1 MENKDNLM
9 SKETYSNKELILNA
23 FYSEINANIELNK
36 DLIKKQPNDEGS
48 IKYINLVMKPTIALL
63 EMTKDYINT
72 HYKYVESLEYI
83 FSLDKFFSEQLDLL
97 YDTVHNIVLDID
109 ADIECAFE
117 DTFFDKE
124 NFVFNL
130 RDSITNSIQSNI

>member
-1 MENKDNLM
+1 MENKNNLM
-9 SKETYSNKELILNA
+9 SKETSSNKELILNA
-23 FYSEINANIELNK
+23 FYSEINANININK

-48 IKYINLVMKPTIALL
+48 IKYVNLVMKPTIALL

-72 HYKYVESLEYI
+72 HYKYIESLEYI

-109 ADIECAFE
+109 TDIECAFE

>member
-9 SKETYSNKELILNA
+9 SKETSSNKDLILNA
-23 FYSEINANIELNK
+23 FYSEINANININK
-36 DLIKKQPNDEGS
+36 DLINKQPNNEGS

-63 EMTKDYINT
+63 EMTKNYINT
-72 HYKYVESLEYI
+72 HYKYIESLEYI

-109 ADIECAFE
+109 TDIECAFE

-130 RDSITNSIQSNI
+130 RDIITNSIQSNI

>member
-1 MENKDNLM
+1 MTNKDNLM

-23 FYSEINANIELNK
+23 FYSEINANININK

-48 IKYINLVMKPTIALL
+48 IKYVDLVMKPTIALL

-109 ADIECAFE
+109 TDIECAFE

>member
-1 MENKDNLM
+1 MTNKDNLM
-9 SKETYSNKELILNA
+9 SKETSSNKELILNA
-23 FYSEINANIELNK
+23 FYSEINANININK

-97 YDTVHNIVLDID
+97 YDTVYNIVLDID
-109 ADIECAFE
+109 TDIECAFE

>member
-1 MENKDNLM
+1 MTNKNNLM
-9 SKETYSNKELILNA
+9 SKETSSNKDLILNA
-23 FYSEINANIELNK
+23 FYSEINANININK

-48 IKYINLVMKPTIALL
+48 IKYVNLVMKPTIALL

-109 ADIECAFE
+109 TDIECAFE

>member
-9 SKETYSNKELILNA
+9 SKETYSNKDLILNA
-23 FYSEINANIELNK
+23 FYSEINAYININK
-36 DLIKKQPNDEGS
+36 DLIKRQPNDEGS
-48 IKYINLVMKPTIALL
+48 IKYVDLVTKPTIALL

-97 YDTVHNIVLDID
+97 YATVHNIVLDID
-109 ADIECAFE
+109 IDIEHAFE
-117 DTFFDKE
+117 DIFFDKE

-130 RDSITNSIQSNI
+130 RDIITNSIQSNI

>member
-1 MENKDNLM
+1 MTNKDNLM

-23 FYSEINANIELNK
+23 FYSEINANININK

-63 EMTKDYINT
+63 EMAKDYINT

-109 ADIECAFE
+109 TDIECAFE

>member
-1 MENKDNLM
+1 MTNKDNLM
-9 SKETYSNKELILNA
+9 SKETSSNKELILNA
-23 FYSEINANIELNK
+23 FYSEINANININK

-109 ADIECAFE
+109 TDIECAFE

>member
-1 MENKDNLM
+1 MTNKNNLM
-9 SKETYSNKELILNA
+9 SKETSSNKDLILNA
-23 FYSEINANIELNK
+23 FYSEINANININK

-48 IKYINLVMKPTIALL
+48 IKYVDLVMKPTIVLL

-109 ADIECAFE
+109 TDIECAFE

>member
-1 MENKDNLM
+1 MTNKDNLM
-9 SKETYSNKELILNA
+9 SKETYSNKDLILNA
-23 FYSEINANIELNK
+23 FYSEINHNIELNK

-48 IKYINLVMKPTIALL
+48 IKYINLVMKPTNALL

-83 FSLDKFFSEQLDLL
+83 FNLDKFFSEQLDLL

-109 ADIECAFE
+109 TDIEGAFE
-117 DTFFDKE
+117 DTFFDNE

>member
-1 MENKDNLM
+1 MTNKDNLM

-23 FYSEINANIELNK
+23 FYSEINANININK

-48 IKYINLVMKPTIALL
+48 IKYINLVMKPTNAVL
-63 EMTKDYINT
+63 EMAKDYINT

-109 ADIECAFE
+109 TDIECAFE

>member
-117 DTFFDKE
+117 DITLNFD
-124 NFVFNL
+124 
-130 RDSITNSIQSNI
+130 

>member
-1 MENKDNLM
+1 MTNKDNLM
-9 SKETYSNKELILNA
+9 SKETSSNKDLILNA
-23 FYSEINANIELNK
+23 FYSEINANININK

-48 IKYINLVMKPTIALL
+48 IKYVDLVMKPTIALL

-97 YDTVHNIVLDID
+97 YDTVYNIVLDID
-109 ADIECAFE
+109 TDIECAFE

>member
-9 SKETYSNKELILNA
+9 SKKTYSNKELILNA
-23 FYSEINANIELNK
+23 FYSEINANININK

-48 IKYINLVMKPTIALL
+48 IKYVNLVMKPTIALL

-72 HYKYVESLEYI
+72 HYKYIESLEYI

-109 ADIECAFE
+109 TDIECAFE
-117 DTFFDKE
+117 DTFFDKK

>member
-1 MENKDNLM
+1 MENKNNLM
-9 SKETYSNKELILNA
+9 SKETSSNKDLILNA
-23 FYSEINANIELNK
+23 FYSEINANININK

-48 IKYINLVMKPTIALL
+48 IKYVDLVMKPTIALL
-63 EMTKDYINT
+63 EMTKNYINT

-109 ADIECAFE
+109 TDIECAFE

-130 RDSITNSIQSNI
+130 RDIITNSIQSNI